1 MLLTFLQD
9 ESVVKKCRVLIGH
22 LLHNSLYRFLMTAVI
37 LNDCVIVAIQIDPDL
52 SKVL

>member
-22 LLHNSLYRFLMTAVI
+22 LLHRFLMTAVI